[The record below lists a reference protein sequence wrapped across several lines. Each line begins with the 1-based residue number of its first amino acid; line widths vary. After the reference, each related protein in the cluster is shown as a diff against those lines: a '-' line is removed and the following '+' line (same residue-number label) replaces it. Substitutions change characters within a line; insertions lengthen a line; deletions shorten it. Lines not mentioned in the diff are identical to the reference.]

1 MAEPI
6 KQTSILGRLKNIV
19 AKTKRRFSWRGRIKD
34 ENVSAL
40 DARDIQ
46 RDAFTHNQNIRH
58 NVYTPPY
65 IELAAQLLA
74 PEDQIFEAAARHLTS
89 VARSRRKYAPEIRSI
104 FAEVIANRRLSQE
117 KLDYLTKKLEE
128 I

>member
-1 MAEPI
+1 MAEA
-6 KQTSILGRLKNIV
+6 KKASILGRLKNIV

-34 ENVSAL
+34 ENVSAG
-40 DARDIQ
+40 DAKGIQ
-46 RDAFTHNQNIRH
+46 RDAFIHNQNIRY

-74 PEDQIFEAAARHLTS
+74 GEDQIFEAAARHLTS
-89 VARSRRKYAPEIRSI
+89 IAKSRRRYAVEIRAI
-104 FAEVIANRRLSQE
+104 FAEVIAGRKLSQE
-117 KLDYLTKKLEE
+117 KLDYLNQKLKE

>member
-1 MAEPI
+1 MAET
-6 KQTSILGRLKNIV
+6 KKTSILGRLKNIV

-34 ENVSAL
+34 ENVSAA
-40 DARDIQ
+40 DAKGIQ
-46 RDAFTHNQNIRH
+46 YDAFTHNQNIRY

-74 PEDQIFEAAARHLTS
+74 NEDQIFEAAARHLTS
-89 VARSRRKYAPEIRSI
+89 IAKSRRRYAIEIKAI
-104 FAEVIANRRLSQE
+104 FAEVIAGRRLSQE
-117 KLDYLTKKLEE
+117 KLDYLTKKSEE